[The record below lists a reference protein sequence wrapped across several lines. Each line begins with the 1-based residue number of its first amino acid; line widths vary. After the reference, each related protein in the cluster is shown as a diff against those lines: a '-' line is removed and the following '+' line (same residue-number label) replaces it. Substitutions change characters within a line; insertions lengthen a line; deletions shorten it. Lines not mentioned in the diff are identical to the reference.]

1 MSSRSKMK
9 LSTKIVSLPVG
20 IAVVMTAILVLLL
33 PYFSDR
39 LFAAKELKTRHVVE
53 TAASLIQHYV
63 DLAAAGKLSEAD
75 AKTQAMQAVKALR
88 YEKNDYF
95 WINDFGPK
103 MIMHPMKPAL
113 DGKDLSGNKDPN
125 GKRLFV
131 EMVKVAREKGAGFV
145 DYMWPKPGASEPQPK
160 ISYVQAVPGWNW
172 IVGSGI
178 YVDDVQ
184 AEIRKLTYSI
194 GGLALAVMIIAVFI
208 SWWMGRSITKP
219 LMNASHALNEGAAEI
234 NSASN
239 NLSDAS
245 QQLAQGSSEQAASLE
260 ETSASLEE
268 ITSMTKKNADSS
280 QEADSLVRET
290 SQAVERAS
298 NSMEEMTASMGS
310 INEASEQISKI
321 MKTIDEIAFQTNLLA
336 LNAAVE
342 AARAGEHGAGF
353 AVVADEVRSLAQRA
367 ADAAKDT
374 QSLIEKTITEVK
386 NGAQVVD
393 RTNQEFKEVAAH
405 TTQVAQLV
413 AEIAASSS
421 EQAQGLDQISTA
433 MGEMDTVTQR
443 TAANS
448 EEAAAAAEELS
459 AQAETLFSVAR
470 DLTDLIGAGAEG
482 VQRAP
487 RSQKRLQAPAKD
499 KPRALPGLLA
509 RKKEDKKQDKPA
521 KEDGAA
527 AQAKARKAIPLE
539 EEDFADF

>member
-1 MSSRSKMK
+1 MSSRRKMK
-9 LSTKIVSLPVG
+9 LSTKVISLPVA
-20 IAVVMTAILVLLL
+20 IAVVMAAILVLML

-39 LFAAKELKTRHVVE
+39 LFAEKELKTRHVVE

-63 DLAAAGKLSEAD
+63 DLAAAGKLKEAD
-75 AKTQAMQAVKALR
+75 AKAQALQAVKALR

-125 GKRLFV
+125 GKHLFV
-131 EMVKVAREKGAGFV
+131 EMVKVAKEKGAGFV
-145 DYMWPKPGASEPQPK
+145 DYMWPKPGASAPQPK
-160 ISYVQAVPGWNW
+160 ISYVQAIPGWDW

-184 AEIRKLTYSI
+184 AEINRLTYSI
-194 GGLALAVMIIAVFI
+194 GGLSLAVLIIAILV

-219 LMNASHALNEGAAEI
+219 LMNASHMLNEGAAEI

-268 ITSMTKKNADSS
+268 LTSMTKKNADSS
-280 QEADSLVRET
+280 QEADSLVKET

-353 AVVADEVRSLAQRA
+353 AVVADEVRSLAMRA
-367 ADAAKDT
+367 AEAAKDT

-386 NGAQVVD
+386 NGAQVVE

-413 AEIAASSS
+413 AEIAASSI
-421 EQAQGLDQISTA
+421 EQSQGLDQISSA

-443 TAANS
+443 NAANS

-459 AQAETLFSVAR
+459 AQAETLFGVAR
-470 DLTDLIGAGAEG
+470 DLTNLIGGTG
-482 VQRAP
+482 DGGRVVR
-487 RSQKRLQAPAKD
+487 RGQKRLAAPAET
-499 KPRALPGLLA
+499 KPRALPGILTP
-509 RKKEDKKQDKPA
+509 KKEDKKQEKKA
-521 KEDGAA
+521 KEGGGDV
-527 AQAKARKAIPLE
+527 QAKARQAIPLE